1 MEYLV
6 GDYRYEKWAYRQAW
20 LQLTQICNEACEC
33 YCYFLYCING
43 FFIPRKDW
51 LTYLTH
57 DMKYKHPKHKDLM
70 EEIFTAAPAEADVA
84 RRVARLREVMN
95 WMKEYCKGKA
105 WL

>member
-1 MEYLV
+1 
-6 GDYRYEKWAYRQAW
+6 
-20 LQLTQICNEACEC
+20 
-33 YCYFLYCING
+33 
-43 FFIPRKDW
+43 
-51 LTYLTH
+51 
-57 DMKYKHPKHKDLM
+57 MKYKHPKHKDLM